1 MLSSLRYGNGLTHS
15 NSKHGP
21 GPEQRGCCSPEH
33 KGEILMKTE
42 AASLKWSELDSACIS
57 TPANPRQKIFQ
68 ITYAHSFPC
77 CPIKEHTVPL
87 SQPTPEHHPRHARA
101 RFKALGPR
109 AIQGRKFPGERKD
122 CGAFPLPHFSERMC
136 LFFMWQRE
144 ISGCDSSSPLDLMQ
158 QKEMGIFPLQLQ
170 MLETRHCL
178 LGHLMDTL
186 HTPYSVSL
194 SQIRRKL

>member
-87 SQPTPEHHPRHARA
+87 SQPTPEHHPGMQEPGS
-101 RFKALGPR
+101 KLWGPGLSR
-109 AIQGRKFPGERKD
+109 EGNSLEKEKTVGLFLSPIFQRGCAFFFCGRGK
-122 CGAFPLPHFSERMC
+122 
-136 LFFMWQRE
+136 
-144 ISGCDSSSPLDLMQ
+144 
-158 QKEMGIFPLQLQ
+158 
-170 MLETRHCL
+170 
-178 LGHLMDTL
+178 
-186 HTPYSVSL
+186 
-194 SQIRRKL
+194 SQVVTAAAHWI